1 MEKEVR
7 LSPWIN
13 IRNLSCFN
21 EFLSVNREYIFIEKS
36 WIFFP
41 FHIFQNRCNWIFWQ
55 LYVFTFKVDK
65 KVKKTITWD
74 IIIVLKFNQ
83 FKKKTFK
90 IFRYQMKTLSI
101 VNVAVLFKVGN
112 QIFFFRQNKII
123 VCWYNLRSIKIYFYI
138 NFFIDSRQNCGSTG
152 KFFPNLLWISQ
163 NCYLYFF

>member
-36 WIFFP
+36 WIFFRS
-41 FHIFQNRCNWIFWQ
+41 I
-55 LYVFTFKVDK
+55 YFKIDVIEFFDSYMYLPLKLIK

-101 VNVAVLFKVGN
+101 INVAVLFKVGN

-163 NCYLYFF
+163 NCYSYFF